1 MPTVC
6 PTGTSWRTV
15 RHIARQPR
23 FDSSPSLGHD
33 DVYNM
38 NARTPMLLLL
48 AALAGCSHDDGS
60 QAASATFSAFQTALQ
75 QKDRE
80 ACRKLLTVASQPVL
94 DSMPWD
100 AVAKKK
106 PLQVLG
112 ASRQHRYTQLFRVD
126 VEDPNN
132 DSARGQFVVVRE
144 YGQLV
149 VDLVASAGL
158 TAKTVEASG
167 SKEQF
172 EPVPLSPED
181 HERIREYELS
191 QPPR

>member
-1 MPTVC
+1 MPNRREMENRA
-6 PTGTSWRTV
+6 PYRPS
-15 RHIARQPR
+15 ARIH
-23 FDSSPSLGHD
+23 SSPRLGHD

-38 NARTPMLLLL
+38 NARTPTLLLL

-60 QAASATFSAFQTALQ
+60 TDASATFAAFQTALQ

-80 ACRKLLTVASQPVL
+80 ACRQLLTIESQPVL
-94 DSMPWD
+94 NSLPWD

-106 PLQVLG
+106 PLKVLG
-112 ASRQHRYTQLFRVD
+112 AVRQNRYSQLFRVN

-132 DSARGQFVVVRE
+132 DDARGQFIVVRE

-158 TAKTVEASG
+158 T
-167 SKEQF
+167 
-172 EPVPLSPED
+172 
-181 HERIREYELS
+181 
-191 QPPR
+191 

>member
-1 MPTVC
+1 M
-6 PTGTSWRTV
+6 
-15 RHIARQPR
+15 IARP
-23 FDSSPSLGHD
+23 L
-33 DVYNM
+33 
-38 NARTPMLLLL
+38 MLLLL
-48 AALAGCSHDDGS
+48 AALTGCSHDDGS
-60 QAASATFSAFQTALQ
+60 ENAMRAFSAFQTALQ

-80 ACRKLLTVASQPVL
+80 ACRKLLTVESQAAL

-100 AVAKKK
+100 AVAKKQ
-106 PLQVLG
+106 PLEVLG
-112 ASRQHRYTQLFRVD
+112 AARQNRFSQRFRVD

-132 DSARGQFVVVRE
+132 DDAHAQFIVVRE

-167 SKEQF
+167 SREQF
-172 EPVPLSPED
+172 EPTPLSPKD

>member
-1 MPTVC
+1 MENRAPYR
-6 PTGTSWRTV
+6 PP
-15 RHIARQPR
+15 AQR
-23 FDSSPSLGHD
+23 FHSSPSLGHD
-33 DVYNM
+33 DIYNM
-38 NARTPMLLLL
+38 NARTPTLLLLL
-48 AALAGCSHDDGS
+48 AFVGCSHDGGS
-60 QAASATFSAFQTALQ
+60 QDASAAFAAFQTALQ

-80 ACRKLLTVASQPVL
+80 ACRKLLTVESQPAL
-94 DSMPWD
+94 DGMPWD
-100 AVAKKK
+100 AVAKKQ
-106 PLQVLG
+106 PLNVLG
-112 ASRQHRYTQLFRVD
+112 AARQNRYSQIYLVE

-132 DSARGQFVVVRE
+132 GDARGQFIVVRE

-158 TAKTVEASG
+158 TAKVIEASG

-172 EPVPLSPED
+172 EPVPLSPKD

>member
-1 MPTVC
+1 
-6 PTGTSWRTV
+6 TSWRTV
-15 RHIARQPR
+15 RQIARPPR
-23 FDSSPSLGHD
+23 FDFSPSLGHD
-33 DVYNM
+33 DVCNM

-60 QAASATFSAFQTALQ
+60 QDASATFAAFQTALQ

-80 ACRKLLTVASQPVL
+80 TCRKLLTVESQAVL

-112 ASRQHRYTQLFRVD
+112 AVRQSRYTQLFRVD
-126 VEDPNN
+126 VKDPNN
-132 DSARGQFVVVRE
+132 GGARAQFIIVRE

-158 TAKTVEASG
+158 TAKTVAASG

-172 EPVPLSPED
+172 EPVPLSPGD